1 MTLQALGLTFIALA
15 PTGTWAVVAAGFFGL
30 SVGNLLMTQPL
41 WLAEVYATSIYAKVF
56 ARANALSVLGLAVGP
71 YFIGW
76 AFDNF
81 GAGQS
86 YFWPYMA
93 AVACSIF
100 AFAIVL
106 VASSSPVLAHQE
118 AL

>member
-1 MTLQALGLTFIALA
+1 LIALA
-15 PTGTWAVVAAGFFGL
+15 PNGTLAVLAAGFFGL

-41 WLAEVYATSIYAKVF
+41 WLAEVYTTGIYAKVF
-56 ARANALSVLGLAVGP
+56 ARANALSVLGLAMGP

-76 AFDNF
+76 AFDVF
-81 GAGQS
+81 GDGRS

-100 AFAIVL
+100 AFAIVF
-106 VASSSPVLAHQE
+106 VASSSPVLANQDTSE
-118 AL
+118 LSNAG

>member
-1 MTLQALGLTFIALA
+1 M
-15 PTGTWAVVAAGFFGL
+15 AAGFFGL

-76 AFDNF
+76 AFDTI

-93 AVACSIF
+93 AVICSIF
-100 AFAIVL
+100 AFAIVFA
-106 VASSSPVLAHQE
+106 ASASPVLANQE
-118 AL
+118 TSESNNAG